1 MKWRKGLK
9 KVAGFVLAGI
19 LAVGIMGCQGSQ
31 EEEEILTICVDS
43 GTEGIGSMIEDGWSN
58 LDEGMKTDLV
68 VIPSDETAAQAK
80 IKELRTE
87 IMSGGGPDVFLLS
100 ADSSQ
105 RLFEDPKKTMY
116 SDTFLPLDDY
126 ISDAKYMKPEE
137 WNQTVLESGRTEEG
151 QVVLPVLYSYY
162 AFAFQTSRL
171 ENPGEIPSSL
181 EEIFACEDSLI
192 GEYVAYFPYFAML
205 YSFGELADY
214 QEEKLICSEEDLL
227 KRAEEMVAYKLKYPS
242 KWPSNT
248 EAEGIVAYGEADGT
262 FFSNVDRFS
271 GEEET
276 VFAFPNDQ
284 GGVTAHVKMY
294 AAINRN
300 TELPD

>member
-1 MKWRKGLK
+1 MRWRKGLK

-19 LAVGIMGCQGSQ
+19 LAVGMMGCQGGQ

-68 VIPSDETAAQAK
+68 VIPSDETAAQTK
-80 IKELRTE
+80 ITELRTE

-126 ISDAKYMKPEE
+126 MSDAKHMKPEE

-162 AFAFQTSRL
+162 AFAFQTSCL

-181 EEIFACEDSLI
+181 DEILACVDPLIEEF
-192 GEYVAYFPYFAML
+192 VAYFPY
-205 YSFGELADY
+205 LA
-214 QEEKLICSEEDLL
+214 
-227 KRAEEMVAYKLKYPS
+227 
-242 KWPSNT
+242 
-248 EAEGIVAYGEADGT
+248 
-262 FFSNVDRFS
+262 
-271 GEEET
+271 
-276 VFAFPNDQ
+276 
-284 GGVTAHVKMY
+284 
-294 AAINRN
+294 
-300 TELPD
+300 